1 MWNILSD
8 DFRWSVLVLLSAVDI
23 SRSLSTNN
31 SYDGGGGSK
40 FSAYKDYIQSSE
52 LSEREVTSAIQKGHQ
67 SMMAALT
74 TRGRN
79 MEIIHKLWQNKD
91 AKAGEWMR
99 GWMEE
104 ENCNPI

>member
-1 MWNILSD
+1 MR
-8 DFRWSVLVLLSAVDI
+8 DFGRIIFVLRRAVKCRHF
-23 SRSLSTNN
+23 RSLSTSN
-31 SYDGGGGSK
+31 SYDGGGGVGGGSK
-40 FSAYKDYIQSSE
+40 FSAYKEYVQSPSE

-91 AKAGEWMR
+91 AKAGECMDGR
-99 GWMEE
+99 ERDK
-104 ENCNPI
+104 

>member
-1 MWNILSD
+1 M
-8 DFRWSVLVLLSAVDI
+8 
-23 SRSLSTNN
+23 
-31 SYDGGGGSK
+31 
-40 FSAYKDYIQSSE
+40 QSPSE

-91 AKAGEWMR
+91 AKAGECMDGTR
-99 GWMEE
+99 EIDTMLLS
-104 ENCNPI
+104 

>member
-1 MWNILSD
+1 M
-8 DFRWSVLVLLSAVDI
+8 
-23 SRSLSTNN
+23 STSN
-31 SYDGGGGSK
+31 SYDGGGGGGSK
-40 FSAYKDYIQSSE
+40 FSAYKDYVQPSE

-91 AKAGEWMR
+91 AKAGECMDDTR
-99 GWMEE
+99 G
-104 ENCNPI
+104 IDTTLLS